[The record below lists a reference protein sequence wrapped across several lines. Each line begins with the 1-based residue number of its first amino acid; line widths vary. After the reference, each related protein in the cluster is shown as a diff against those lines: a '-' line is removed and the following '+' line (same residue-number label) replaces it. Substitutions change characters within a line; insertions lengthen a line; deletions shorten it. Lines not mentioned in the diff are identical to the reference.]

1 MFTREE
7 MSRIV
12 DQYTTYTA
20 FGWHVDVV
28 GVRNE
33 LYNNFDLNEMQA
45 QQVIND
51 MRDAGYLPA

>member
-12 DQYTTYTA
+12 DRHATYTA

-28 GVRNE
+28 GIRKE

-51 MRDAGYLPA
+51 MRDAGYLQ